1 MCKDSL
7 FIPESVKSRNSFL
20 SYFKI
25 TKELSEFRNY
35 LIHIL
40 ILQTIVFIL
49 FFRGFCKRNT
59 VLLSGEGVRSF
70 FGVGLSNICYT
81 ILNKFLQDRLRGFP
95 SQRSHGEL
103 IIVPAV
109 IYLQLPGKS
118 PERNKTYEK
127 HKNVRYLCDD
137 CVPLFRYAGV

>member
-70 FGVGLSNICYT
+70 FGALTSHCEIR
-81 ILNKFLQDRLRGFP
+81 IMRDINKEGNSL
-95 SQRSHGEL
+95 
-103 IIVPAV
+103 
-109 IYLQLPGKS
+109 
-118 PERNKTYEK
+118 
-127 HKNVRYLCDD
+127 
-137 CVPLFRYAGV
+137 